1 MQHRPVTSAL
11 LAPIEEQAMQ
21 PPAQYD
27 LTELRRKLEQRM
39 EYAMK
44 VKTLPH
50 DPTMDPDETI
60 PSYASSTEVAERA

>member
-1 MQHRPVTSAL
+1 
-11 LAPIEEQAMQ
+11 MQ

-27 LTELRRKLEQRM
+27 LAELRRKLELRM
-39 EYAMK
+39 EYASK

-50 DPTMDPDETI
+50 DPAMDPDETI